1 MPVKILS
8 RSTSSPFGGANN
20 YLVGNVGDWLR
31 TTIEFEAGF
40 YFKTN
45 QTNPVTL
52 TYDGIIQRNS
62 GSWIDD
68 GFEIGDSVDV
78 YISYYLAPTNMVIT
92 AASTTTIDDLT
103 DTEMTLNSSVFGLN
117 YDVVYPSQAVGGNP
131 DITALYLEVK
141 TDKTP
146 EEIELQYNQFP
157 NDDIS
162 TAPQDSIIDGNKNV
176 FIRQSVDGVLTTMTE
191 IGNKS
196 GGAITTAQCRF
207 VSKTDVWYK
216 YEILI
221 KHSIWGYFESLG
233 NFLPNL
239 LAPDFYDGNEC
250 LTDSYK
256 LFVRLNNNDPNV
268 VLTNNL
274 NQPLMQKLGNTGYF
288 DENYNGQ
295 PNNYEII
302 NAVWE
307 DTSGNSQDGLAYN
320 QDSVLKLTIE
330 DANSNFSSAD
340 SEFSFFIC
348 YIPQD
353 ETDWKG
359 LNTPFQDNTIMNNL
373 GIDFTFTP
381 ESHSALPIVATLIG
395 FSNSSGAQLD
405 VIQRHFEVLS
415 PNTLEVTITFSPN
428 TALENFMEAKDPFN
442 RQWLY
447 GISVGTDQANV
458 ADSDRV
464 TLYGTAEASEVVTPI
479 GEFDDL
485 TLQFTNWD
493 GESIATPLASNVN
506 IQPKDDVQ
514 VVGELLLDFSLPEDL
529 TKIES
534 RIDLYETAT
543 GNYTE
548 LDSIEID
555 VTDQTTTP
563 NNVQQLNKSV
573 QRGFNYPS
581 NFKRE
586 VCSITRNASLDTFT
600 KAGYDISFTWR
611 QRYED
616 WIARTGLPT
625 AMYDNTEPNNGFN
638 NFWRWLASGGGVGSG
653 FELRHS
659 ILLHFDNG
667 DVYRNPTSLTDF
679 DYYNQNEDTHRIRHF
694 NEAKTTNLLIN
705 TTSYTS
711 VAGTSYVVNNN
722 AILSNANTRVSALF
736 NSRNICQN
744 VDFAEITLEV
754 FEGAGYKSVWKIR
767 TDQNPVSSNNP
778 LQPLSGQSNI
788 LITYPNANEIEI
800 ECLIDPALIPSGAN
814 YELSAQIKTADT
826 CGCSSIDIIVTGSD
840 FGGTYTTTIQPDGSY
855 EDASG
860 LWTITFEG
868 GTTWN
873 IRYDGEPFATWKNS
887 SQCPEHIIWSLSPNA
902 ILAGITQIDT
912 EKTPTCDCVQYVER
926 ILGYGVL
933 LQLPQP
939 EDEPRKKI
947 DCCPTLPVFASL
959 STNDPYKNDW
969 NGWCYYKKAETN
981 FDVNFKLQHCDTNE
995 VYDLN
1000 DDTYGTF
1007 YDYGDL
1013 PVGIDYRA
1021 YYLDWQL
1028 VLSLLGEGTYRLI
1041 RVITAF
1047 GSDTNYYSCK
1057 YRLRHYADDSANRT
1071 VRVETIMSGKI
1082 EETGLD
1088 YTNVNWKHSLRFDG
1102 YFGKQQPT
1110 YEIDEVVQKDNEVKP
1125 IRSELI
1131 NEYELRGDIVSDCVT
1146 SELINYHLRA
1156 NNIFVSD
1163 YNRLNHRGDYK
1174 GFPVRLKS
1182 PDDFTYINKSRK
1194 ANFTITFADSKLNRI
1209 KANCGVND
1217 IFPSS
1222 GAPQFNNSGSCQPAE
1237 YTVEYANGDPITSG
1251 TIPSGGNETIQVP
1264 NCADADVTVNT
1275 VIYGSAPSG
1284 GNLNVEVV
1292 DQNGNTTGNLNGSNQ
1307 WEVNTGGGC
1316 VNRATPLP
1324 TGQTTSYASNDDG
1337 DLQRG
1342 RGSDFYNLDVGDT
1355 NFFGNLKRF
1364 TGITGGYYDE
1374 VASNFKD
1381 VSGSVVSKSVAFPD
1395 GWVIDWQ
1402 TFNQVNGNVIWW
1414 NINPIFNQGY
1424 TWIDYIN
1431 DQPYTIGVYND
1442 CFMPNLTE
1450 GHNISNHE
1458 ILPVLNY
1465 EPFGLDTS
1473 VASDRLWLTSTP
1485 SDNTSAACI
1494 WREFGVIS
1502 RNTKTTANKK
1512 IMCLRHGNISEL

>member
-1 MPVKILS
+1 VG
-8 RSTSSPFGGANN
+8 TNN

-52 TYDGIIQRNS
+52 TFDGILQRNS

-78 YISYYLAPTNMVIT
+78 EFKYYLAPTGMVIT
-92 AASTTTIDDLT
+92 IAVTSSIDDLT
-103 DTEMTLNSSVFGLN
+103 DTEMTLNPNPNTFN
-117 YDVVYPSQAVGGNP
+117 YDVIYPSQAVGGNP
-131 DITALYLEVK
+131 DLTALSLEVK

-176 FIRQSVDGVLTTMTE
+176 FIRQSVDGILTTMTE

-196 GGAITTAQCRF
+196 GGCITTAQCRF

-216 YEILI
+216 YEIVI
-221 KHSIWGYFESLG
+221 NHSIWGYFESLG

-239 LAPDFYDGNEC
+239 LAPDYYDGNEC
-250 LTDSYK
+250 LTDSFK
-256 LFVRLNNNDPNV
+256 LLVRLNNNDPNV
-268 VLTNNL
+268 VLENDL
-274 NQPLMQKLGNTGYF
+274 SQPLMQKLGNTGYF

-330 DANSNFSSAD
+330 DANSNFTTAD

-381 ESHSALPIVATLIG
+381 ESHSALPIVATLTG
-395 FSNSSGAQLD
+395 FSNSAGAQLD
-405 VIQRHFEVLS
+405 VIERHFEVVS

-428 TALENFMEAKDPFN
+428 ADLQTFMESKDPFN

-447 GISVGTDQANV
+447 GVSVGTDETNV

-493 GESIATPLASNVN
+493 GESVATPLASNVN
-506 IQPKDDVQ
+506 MQPKDDVQ

-581 NFKRE
+581 AFKRE
-586 VCSITRNASLDTFT
+586 RCSVSRNATLDTGT
-600 KAGYDISFTWR
+600 KAGYDISFCWR
-611 QRYED
+611 QRYEE

-679 DYYNQNEDTHRIRHF
+679 DYYNTREDTHRIRHF

-736 NSRNICQN
+736 NSTNICQN

-754 FEGAGYKSVWKIR
+754 FEGAGYKSIWKIR
-767 TDQNPVSSNNP
+767 TDQNPVASNNP

-788 LITYPNANEIEI
+788 LITYPNPNEIEL
-800 ECLIDPALIPSGAN
+800 ECLIDNTKIPAGAN
-814 YELSAQIKTADT
+814 YELSAQIKTGDD

-840 FGGTYTTTIQPDGSY
+840 FAGTYTTTIQGDGTF
-855 EDASG
+855 EDATGDWVISYDEP
-860 LWTITFEG
+860 T
-868 GTTWN
+868 GTWA
-873 IRYDGEPFATWKNS
+873 IYYQGDLFATWKDTS
-887 SQCPEHIIWSLSPNA
+887 ECPENLEWTLDSNA
-902 ILAGITQIDT
+902 TGVGITQIDT
-912 EKTPTCDCVQYVER
+912 EKTPTCECIQVVER

-939 EDEPRKKI
+939 QDEPREKI

-981 FDVNFKLQHCDTNE
+981 FDVNFKLQHCDTGE

-1007 YDYGDL
+1007 YDYGSL
-1013 PVGIDYRA
+1013 PVGSDYRA

-1028 VLSLLGEGTYRLI
+1028 VLGLLGEGTYRLI

-1047 GSDTNYYSCK
+1047 GTDTNYYSCK

-1088 YTNVNWKHSLRFDG
+1088 YTDVNWKHSLRFDG

-1182 PDDFTYINKSRK
+1182 PDDFTYLSKSRK

-1222 GAPQFNNSGSCQPAE
+1222 GAPQFNNSGECQPAS
-1237 YTVEYANGDPITSG
+1237 YVVEYANGDPITSG

-1275 VIYGSAPSG
+1275 VTYGSAPSAG
-1284 GNLNVEVV
+1284 TLNVEVV
-1292 DQNGNTTGNLNGSNQ
+1292 DQDGNDVCSLNGSGQ
-1307 WEVNTGGGC
+1307 WEVNTGGSC
-1316 VNRATPLP
+1316 LNTANPIK
-1324 TGQTTSYASNDDG
+1324 TGVTTSATTGDDG
-1337 DLQRG
+1337 DLQQG
-1342 RGSDFYNLDVGDT
+1342 RLTDWYTIEAGQDNNNFPHNYRFIGINGGYQDPTTGNYFDVDGNPSTKGVEFPSDLIVDRATYNQVTGNYLMFKHVNNSGFITTNISDCQALNLSGFTGFQMANQKEVDFISNVGDT
-1355 NFFGNLKRF
+1355 ASKDLFDYHPFNVNFGGSAGNSIRTSSL
-1364 TGITGGYYDE
+1364 TGTGGSGDYWATYAFSNNIIIS
-1374 VASNFKD
+1374 AS
-1381 VSGSVVSKSVAFPD
+1381 SAFAQ
-1395 GWVIDWQ
+1395 G
-1402 TFNQVNGNVIWW
+1402 GN
-1414 NINPIFNQGY
+1414 NY
-1424 TWIDYIN
+1424 K
-1431 DQPYTIGVYND
+1431 
-1442 CFMPNLTE
+1442 CFAVRIT
-1450 GHNISNHE
+1450 
-1458 ILPVLNY
+1458 
-1465 EPFGLDTS
+1465 
-1473 VASDRLWLTSTP
+1473 
-1485 SDNTSAACI
+1485 
-1494 WREFGVIS
+1494 
-1502 RNTKTTANKK
+1502 
-1512 IMCLRHGNISEL
+1512 NISEL